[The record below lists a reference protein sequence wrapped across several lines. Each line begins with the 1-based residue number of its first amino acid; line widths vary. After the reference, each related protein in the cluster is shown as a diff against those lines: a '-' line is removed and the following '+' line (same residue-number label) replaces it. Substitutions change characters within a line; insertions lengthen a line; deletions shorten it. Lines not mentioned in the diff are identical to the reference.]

1 MFDMIFGSVSGLF
14 HKWDKACID
23 NHIFRL
29 HYRGTVIII
38 LAATA
43 LVSVRCDMSPIITIA
58 P

>member
-29 HYRGTVIII
+29 DYRGTVIII

-43 LVSVRCDMSPIITIA
+43 LVSDVTHEFIITITL
-58 P
+58 

>member
-1 MFDMIFGSVSGLF
+1 MIFGSVSGLF

-43 LVSVRCDMSPIITIA
+43 LVSVRRDMSSIITITL
-58 P
+58 

>member
-43 LVSVRCDMSPIITIA
+43 LVSVRRDMSSITTITL
-58 P
+58 